1 MNFVSKVI
9 KLNVRSFK
17 YLVELIYSTE
27 VSLFSNIIPEHSDT
41 FIPFLHEFKFC
52 CTINI
57 NLVFVFGIINEQPF
71 VLQCLKLGDLLSVAL
86 VV

>member
-17 YLVELIYSTE
+17 YAVELIYSTE
-27 VSLFSNIIPEHSDT
+27 VSLFSNIIPEHNET

-52 CTINI
+52 STINI

-71 VLQCLKLGDLLSVAL
+71 VCQCLKLGDLLSVAL